1 MLANEILRLRCQ
13 IDPYLDHPSPEH
25 YQVTR
30 RRIAIQDHMLE
41 KSQIATLVESGAG
54 ERELTHVLQL
64 DLSLLAETFAHPE
77 EEYICF
83 SQFPIGDKIADFV
96 VFTSRSRMLVTLI
109 EIKGADF
116 YLSKSNHY
124 GSFHSKIEEAALQIR
139 NHERYISNHYDQSR
153 LLFHQIHRRVEQGET
168 LYRCLLYTSKKQHWR
183 SAVQTL
189 VGVLKILF
197 SICIQNQHVESH
209 YIQRPGISVSYGVV
223 HHIQQ
228 PDRGARNIPERL
240 SCLCN
245 GRRGNINATVST
257 PHPGQQ
263 LSACPLAT
271 CKLNE
276 LFAPQ
281 PVSFHPVRESFLQND
296 VLRRVAPPLNP
307 GAVHFFVALFIRQII
322 WRVRHISTSSL

>member
-153 LLFHQIHRRVEQGET
+153 LLFHQIRRRVEQGET
-168 LYRCLLYTSKKQHWR
+168 LYRSLLCPRGRLEVDLEKDIDIYKVILAGRTRDDLEDSRKRFDYENSQGIHIESWDSWIKK
-183 SAVQTL
+183 
-189 VGVLKILF
+189 
-197 SICIQNQHVESH
+197 
-209 YIQRPGISVSYGVV
+209 
-223 HHIQQ
+223 
-228 PDRGARNIPERL
+228 
-240 SCLCN
+240 
-245 GRRGNINATVST
+245 
-257 PHPGQQ
+257 
-263 LSACPLAT
+263 
-271 CKLNE
+271 
-276 LFAPQ
+276 
-281 PVSFHPVRESFLQND
+281 
-296 VLRRVAPPLNP
+296 LRR
-307 GAVHFFVALFIRQII
+307 
-322 WRVRHISTSSL
+322 